1 MVVYE
6 IITSHVPWEDDPNIK
21 DIEDVIDAIE
31 SGKRPH
37 CPKAKVLGFPPYQDL
52 MEKCWDSDSD
62 KRPTFEE
69 MSVWLEKE
77 NGQ

>member
-1 MVVYE
+1 MKGQASITELVDVFSFGMVVYE

-37 CPKAKVLGFPPYQDL
+37 CPKAKVLGFPPYFQDL
-52 MEKCWDSDSD
+52 MERQDS
-62 KRPTFEE
+62 
-69 MSVWLEKE
+69 W
-77 NGQ
+77 